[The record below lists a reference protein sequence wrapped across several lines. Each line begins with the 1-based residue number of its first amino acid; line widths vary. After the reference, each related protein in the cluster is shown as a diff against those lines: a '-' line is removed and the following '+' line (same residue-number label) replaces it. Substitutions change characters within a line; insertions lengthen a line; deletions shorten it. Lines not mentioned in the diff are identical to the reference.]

1 MSSMSAVLA
10 VDAET
15 LTVTTIDPWNAV
27 LAVAVAIVGWILSR
41 VTRKAVGK
49 LLTRLQGLSDELRDL
64 TARASGYVVLFVGFG
79 VALSII
85 GVPIQPLLTAVIVIG
100 VILALALRGIAEN
113 FAAGIVLQTRR
124 PIEVGDEVDSLDY
137 VGDVI
142 EMNGRAVVV
151 ETFDGRRVH
160 LPNSQ
165 VLNNPLVNHTER
177 TARRSEVEVRIRSR
191 ELEET
196 VQDLAAIVAAVPGV
210 MPEPAPAVYLTSV
223 DPVRVT
229 ALVQFWHQPSDGLTV
244 RTEVIRAVAAA
255 RQGRT
260 DMATIVTPPPAV
272 PLTSSPWI

>member
-1 MSSMSAVLA
+1 MRLVIAVE
-10 VDAET
+10 AET
-15 LTVTTIDPWNAV
+15 LTTTTIDPWNAL
-27 LAVAVAIVGWILSR
+27 LALAVAIVGWILSR
-41 VTRKAVGK
+41 ITRKAVGK
-49 LLTRLQGLSDELRDL
+49 LLTRLEGLSDDL
-64 TARASGYVVLFVGFG
+64 HDLSARAAGYVVLFVGFG
-79 VALSII
+79 IALSII

-142 EMNGRAVVV
+142 EMNGRAVII

-160 LPNSQ
+160 LPNSE
-165 VLNNPLVNHTER
+165 VLSNPLVKHTDR
-177 TARRSEVEVRIRSR
+177 GARRSEVEVRSRSR
-191 ELEET
+191 EFEQTL
-196 VQDLAAIVAAVPGV
+196 QDLADVVAGVPGV
-210 MPEPAPAVYLTSV
+210 LSAPPPVVNLTSI

-255 RQGRT
+255 RRGRT
-260 DMATIVTPPPAV
+260 EMATIVTPPPVA
-272 PLTSSPWI
+272 PLVSPPWI